1 MAISQLNVIETEDED
16 DTDIEETPEIK
27 EELECRL
34 SLNEQRLN
42 AVVAEV
48 LAGKHSNVMDLG
60 CGEGHLAV
68 DVSPR
73 SLSIAR
79 RRLHYDHLPPYKQE
93 KLELLQAG
101 LTYRNDRF
109 RDYDCACLVEVIEHL
124 DSHRIEALERVIFE
138 YAAPEKV
145 IVTTPNKEYNT
156 KYEWLPEGWLR
167 HSDHRFEWTREEF
180 KKWAE
185 RTAEKY
191 GYKAEYKEVGEAD
204 EELGAPTQMEVFTK
218 CV

>member
-1 MAISQLNVIETEDED
+1 MAISQLNVIETDDED

-34 SLNEQRLN
+34 SLNEQRLI

-48 LAGKHSNVMDLG
+48 LAGKHSKVMDLG
-60 CGEGHLAV
+60 CGEGHLTSRLLDIAEIKKILAV

-73 SLSIAR
+73 SLSIAK

-109 RDYDCACLVEVIEHL
+109 RDYDCACLV
-124 DSHRIEALERVIFE
+124 
-138 YAAPEKV
+138 
-145 IVTTPNKEYNT
+145 
-156 KYEWLPEGWLR
+156 
-167 HSDHRFEWTREEF
+167 
-180 KKWAE
+180 
-185 RTAEKY
+185 
-191 GYKAEYKEVGEAD
+191 
-204 EELGAPTQMEVFTK
+204 
-218 CV
+218 